1 MRRFIALFICLLPFS
16 AMAAIPEMTA
26 LLQEYNNT
34 DDVVITFVNSDML
47 QAYGGEA
54 SENIDEMSVL
64 VSENNTLSTTIFNTA
79 SEIMATTE
87 ATQMV
92 KLNEDN
98 QQVEIYTIKKD
109 DVITDIVV
117 MVHEGKRCVIVIT
130 SGTIPEDKINDYV
143 NVSM

>member
-1 MRRFIALFICLLPFS
+1 
-16 AMAAIPEMTA
+16 MAAIPEMTA

-54 SENIDEMSVL
+54 SENIDEMSIL
-64 VSENNTLSTTIFNTA
+64 VSENNTLSTTLFNTA

-98 QQVEIYTIKKD
+98 QQVEIYTIQKD

>member
-54 SENIDEMSVL
+54 SENIDEMSIL
-64 VSENNTLSTTIFNTA
+64 VSESHTLSNTIFNTA

>member
-1 MRRFIALFICLLPFS
+1 
-16 AMAAIPEMTA
+16 MAAIPEMTA

-54 SENIDEMSVL
+54 SENIDEMSIL
-64 VSENNTLSTTIFNTA
+64 VSESPTLSNTIFNTA

-98 QQVEIYTIKKD
+98 QQVEIYTIQKD

>member
-1 MRRFIALFICLLPFS
+1 
-16 AMAAIPEMTA
+16 MAAIPEMTA

>member
-1 MRRFIALFICLLPFS
+1 
-16 AMAAIPEMTA
+16 MAAIPEMTA

-54 SENIDEMSVL
+54 SENIDEMSIL
-64 VSENNTLSTTIFNTA
+64 VSESHTLSNTIFNTA

-98 QQVEIYTIKKD
+98 QQVEIYTIQKD

>member
-1 MRRFIALFICLLPFS
+1 
-16 AMAAIPEMTA
+16 MAAIPEMTA

-79 SEIMATTE
+79 SEIMSTTG